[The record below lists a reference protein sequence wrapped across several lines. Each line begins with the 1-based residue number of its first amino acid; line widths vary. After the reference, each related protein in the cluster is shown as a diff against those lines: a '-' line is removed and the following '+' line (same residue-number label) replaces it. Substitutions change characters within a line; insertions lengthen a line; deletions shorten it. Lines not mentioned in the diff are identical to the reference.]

1 MKKWRDE
8 KFFCL
13 VKKKNEI
20 IENKFGKNFLL
31 LNQTKMTLKETS
43 EKKEKEKKK
52 DNFLDEAGWI
62 AKRKRQKVM

>member
-1 MKKWRDE
+1 MRDE
-8 KFFCL
+8 KLFYL